1 MINFNLSLTFESL
14 KTILRMIMDI
24 FIMWMLLYYA
34 IKIVKNNSKTIQ
46 IFKGIALILIVNG
59 LAKFLGLDTVVWLSD
74 MFLNWGFLAIII
86 VFQPEV
92 RSILE
97 KLGKSNV
104 FSRMSTL
111 SGNEKEKL
119 VDELVTATM
128 LLSRDQ
134 TGALISLEQSHSL
147 SDFIKTGTQ
156 INSVVTAELITSIF
170 VTSTPLHDG
179 AVIIQGDRIA
189 CASAYFP
196 PTNLDLPSRYGAR
209 HRAAIGISE
218 ITDAITI
225 VVSEETG
232 AVSITEGGKIITVN
246 RKQLRDYLI
255 RVICGE
261 ATEVK
266 NVAPTHQLIIEKEIV
281 PEVIT
286 PSKPAQEYIVE
297 EKKKTPENEDKKDT
311 KFDTAIL
318 SKLAV
323 KRQAEEEE
331 ANEEKEMA
339 EEVREPIQPVKKE
352 KKKFSFFKSK
362 RKEVKEKVIEVDHEE
377 EMNRALDEEEASIKL
392 PRKKDRPTPSY
403 PIHELEESEIT
414 PEQYLV
420 EVPEEVEEIE
430 EMPLFDDVQVVM
442 DEPVKKEVVRQEFV
456 DNTTVAHSEKI
467 QPSRNEA
474 VSMADIKTIQ
484 RQAVEIP
491 TQVHQATAVKNQIKP
506 TQPITQT
513 SNVRVMGVENTTQNK
528 TDGIS
533 GEAYRKARLEA
544 IKQGKTMYKEQQN
557 TMQHPVF
564 DEKREDIVKKPERAA
579 FKADFSDK
587 SETANLSLT
596 GGINKPVK
604 HDTSFDTSQFARID
618 ADFQNIEDLIQADDN
633 LEDQF
638 AMLDTMSIKKPAV
651 TEILDIKPAN
661 RAGGDQR

>member
-14 KTILRMIMDI
+14 KTILRMILDI

-261 ATEVK
+261 VTEVK

-297 EKKKTPENEDKKDT
+297 EKKKAPEVEEKKDT

-331 ANEEKEMA
+331 ASEEKEMV
-339 EEVREPIQPVKKE
+339 EEINEPVQPIKKE
-352 KKKFSFFKSK
+352 KKKFSLFKSK
-362 RKEVKEKVIEVDHEE
+362 KKEVKEKVAEVDHEE

-392 PRKKDRPTPSY
+392 PRKKDRPVPSY

-420 EVPEEVEEIE
+420 EVPDEIE
-430 EMPLFDDVQVVM
+430 EEIPSFEDVQVVM
-442 DEPVKKEVVRQEFV
+442 DEPVRKEVVRQEFV
-456 DNTTVAHSEKI
+456 DSSNIRQREKV
-467 QPSRNEA
+467 QSSRNEA
-474 VSMADIKTIQ
+474 ISTADIKAIQ
-484 RQAVEIP
+484 KEEVRIP
-491 TQVHQATAVKNQIKP
+491 TQVHQTTPMTGQIKS
-506 TQPITQT
+506 TQPISQT
-513 SNVRVMGVENTTQNK
+513 ASVRAMGVEDTAQQK
-528 TDGIS
+528 SQGVS

-564 DEKREDIVKKPERAA
+564 DEKREDIVKKPERTA

-596 GGINKPVK
+596 GGIKKLVK
-604 HDTSFDTSQFARID
+604 HDMSFDTSQFARID
-618 ADFQNIEDLIQADDN
+618 EDFQNIEDLIHVDDS